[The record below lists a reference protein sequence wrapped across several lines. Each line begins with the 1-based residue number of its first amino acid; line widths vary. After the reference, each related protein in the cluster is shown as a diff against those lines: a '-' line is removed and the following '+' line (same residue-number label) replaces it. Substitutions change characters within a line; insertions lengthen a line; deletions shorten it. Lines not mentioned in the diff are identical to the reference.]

1 MWIINLHKIITKGL
15 QSMNKLQIFKS
26 EQFGEIRTVIKDNKP
41 WFIAA
46 DVCRA
51 LEINNSRMAL
61 ERLDTDEKG
70 VSLTDTLGGKQEMAT
85 VNEAGLYTLV
95 LGSRKPEAKEF
106 KRWITHEVIPT
117 IRKTGGYVNNE
128 DTFIKTYLPFADE
141 NIKILFSQ
149 TLGALRKANEK
160 IEADKPKVLFADAVE
175 TSKTSI
181 LIGDLAKIIK
191 QNGVDIGQK
200 RLFNYLRENGYLI
213 KTGNSRNMPTQRAM
227 QMGLFEVKE
236 TAITNADG
244 SIRITRTTK
253 VTGKGQQFIINRFLN
268 NRREERSNKC

>member
-1 MWIINLHKIITKGL
+1 
-15 QSMNKLQIFKS
+15 MNELQIFKS
-26 EQFGEIRTVIKDNKP
+26 KQFGEIRTVIKDNEP
-41 WFIAA
+41 WFIAV

-51 LEINNSRMAL
+51 LDIRNNRDAL
-61 ERLDTDEKG
+61 DRLDTDEKG
-70 VSLTDTLGGKQEMAT
+70 VALTDTLGGKQEMAT
-85 VNEAGLYTLV
+85 INEPGLYSLV
-95 LGSRKPEAKEF
+95 LSSRKPEAKEF

-117 IRKTGGYVNNE
+117 IRKTGGYVSNE

-149 TLGALRKANEK
+149 TLGALRMANEK

-200 RLFNYLRENGYLI
+200 RLFSYLRENGYLI

-236 TAITNADG
+236 TAITNSDG

-253 VTGKGQQFIINRFLN
+253 VTGKGQQFIINRFLG
-268 NRREERSNKC
+268 NRREKEQ